1 VVAFLVSVLGSSM
14 ASTALATVLGK
25 QVFDLTHSEFD
36 LGLLGL
42 AQFAPAAVLVFV
54 TGPLADR
61 FDRRRLSAV
70 GLVGQAVVAATLAWY
85 IGTDPTSVTPIF
97 LLMLAYGTTQA
108 VQNPATRALP
118 PDIVTGP
125 SLPWLMVRRSASW
138 QLASIAG
145 PVIGAF
151 LYVIDVRLPFAAMA
165 VLLVASA
172 VAVLAVKVTGTVP
185 AAVDDAAP
193 MSLEAIEREAR
204 ADAGSEAAAGGEVM
218 EKSARA
224 TLHDAFEGLRFI
236 RTEPVLLGA
245 ISLDLFAVLFG
256 GAVALLPAIAEDRLG
271 VGAVGLGW
279 LRAATGI
286 GAAIVTLILAWK
298 PVRRRVGTTLLAAV
312 ALFGVATIVLGLT
325 TSFTVAFVSLLI
337 LSGADAISVFI
348 RSTLVPLITPNE
360 TRGRVL
366 AVENVFIGASNELGA
381 FESGSVGQLLG
392 AGPSIV
398 FGGAATLV
406 VALAWWKLFPAL
418 RRVDEF
424 PGT

>member
-1 VVAFLVSVLGSSM
+1 MVAFLLSVLGSSL

-70 GLVGQAVVAATLAWY
+70 GLVGQAAVAAGLAWY

-118 PDIVTGP
+118 PDMVTGP
-125 SLPWLMVRRSASW
+125 TLPWLMVRRSAAW

-145 PVIGAF
+145 PVVGAF
-151 LYVIDVRLPFAAMA
+151 LYVMDVRLPFVVMAA
-165 VLLVASA
+165 LLVASA
-172 VAVLAVKVTGTVP
+172 VAVLMVKVIDAIPG
-185 AAVDDAAP
+185 AVDATIP
-193 MSLEAIEREAR
+193 MSLEAIELEAR
-204 ADAGSEAAAGGEVM
+204 VDAGSEAVAGGEVM
-218 EKSARA
+218 ERSARG

-271 VGAVGLGW
+271 VGAIGLGCAPRPVSAPRSSRSPW
-279 LRAATGI
+279 RGGRCNAGS
-286 GAAIVTLILAWK
+286 
-298 PVRRRVGTTLLAAV
+298 VRRCSPR
-312 ALFGVATIVLGLT
+312 
-325 TSFTVAFVSLLI
+325 
-337 LSGADAISVFI
+337 
-348 RSTLVPLITPNE
+348 
-360 TRGRVL
+360 
-366 AVENVFIGASNELGA
+366 
-381 FESGSVGQLLG
+381 
-392 AGPSIV
+392 
-398 FGGAATLV
+398 
-406 VALAWWKLFPAL
+406 
-418 RRVDEF
+418 
-424 PGT
+424 